1 MGDHVGGLSTPLTSQ
16 APNYT
21 LAILVF
27 AIASLCPIEHEQSG
41 LENNMTIHLFLRCL
55 INAGAY
61 IPFHMPLLQF
71 FYLTLGKYILYGYN
85 YIHVGVSE
93 VGKVC

>member
-1 MGDHVGGLSTPLTSQ
+1 MGDHVGGLSTPLASQ

-21 LAILVF
+21 LAIQ
-27 AIASLCPIEHEQSG
+27 HEQSG